1 MPEQTQIEETAL
13 KACEQCEHW
22 QEAKRKV
29 RLAEL
34 LIKASNGFLQRMEAN
49 EFKPTLGDYIKLLQ
63 MEKELNG
70 DTTKEIK
77 VTWIDPAPTS
87 DSEK

>member
-1 MPEQTQIEETAL
+1 MPEQNQKEDTVLI
-13 KACEQCEHW
+13 ACEQCEHW

-34 LIKASNGFLQRMEAN
+34 LIKASNGFFQRMQAN
-49 EFKPTLGDYIKLLQ
+49 DFKPTLGDYIKLLQ
-63 MEKELNG
+63 MEKELNE

-87 DSEK
+87 VSEQ